1 MGGNSWPV
9 GRMLLPPCTGGANV
23 ATRVRPPS
31 AGPFERDGSPNVA
44 LRDRWIGCS
53 LTRRVA
59 ILSTRTPRFAQADQP
74 GSCDEAMKHA
84 RWRWYPQLLVAM
96 AFLVCQIILGS
107 CVGNTASQGARERV
121 VEMIES
127 GELHVPEGLTRI

>member
-1 MGGNSWPV
+1 
-9 GRMLLPPCTGGANV
+9 
-23 ATRVRPPS
+23 
-31 AGPFERDGSPNVA
+31 
-44 LRDRWIGCS
+44 
-53 LTRRVA
+53 
-59 ILSTRTPRFAQADQP
+59 
-74 GSCDEAMKHA
+74 MKHA

-127 GELHVPEGLTRI
+127 GELHVPEGLTRISLPRELVHASSGGTIMTLREPDSLAIVFFDFRGLNHYTGWVYTTAALTEDPLSNRPFRATPIGDNWYRVEAG